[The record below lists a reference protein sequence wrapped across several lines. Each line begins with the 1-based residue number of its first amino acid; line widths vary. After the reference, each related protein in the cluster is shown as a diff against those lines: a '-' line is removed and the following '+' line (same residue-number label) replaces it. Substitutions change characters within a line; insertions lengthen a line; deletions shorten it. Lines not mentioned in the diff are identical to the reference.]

1 MVSEHFIFT
10 STSGVIIVYIVVV
23 RFFVNCCFY
32 VSYFWFWT
40 CCCFDFGMRILMLS
54 GDLELN
60 PGPATHYL
68 KKSCRVLY
76 SNIRGLRS
84 NLRDL
89 QAHASNFDLLLLSET
104 LVSDN
109 KHSVEFLIPGY
120 SEPHFLYRRN
130 IPNAQGMAVY
140 IRSGMPIYRQ
150 NKFECKCHE
159 MLCFKIYS
167 KFNNIY
173 VFACYR
179 NPSCDDS
186 IYDCLL
192 ESMSTIQSLDSK
204 ASFVICGDFN
214 AHHKDWLISRTTDSH
229 GRSAYEFSFSSG
241 CDQLINEPTHTSGN
255 SLDLVFSDVPS
266 LVSPSVGAF
275 IGSSDH
281 CYLNIKIEVNQ
292 HIPNCSFK
300 KTVWLKSR
308 ANWDALAAECNAIN
322 VTAILRSEN
331 IMHALNHVLLEIC
344 SRHMPRKTILFRT
357 NDQPWFD
364 ESCRRAHHHKQTL
377 FHVWRRSRS
386 QLNYQNFS
394 EARREANRIFH
405 EAEKRYNQKLKTQ
418 LQEVNQDH
426 LWWTKLKSSIFG
438 SSTLI
443 PPLLSG
449 DGKLLVDS
457 KDKAQLF
464 NETFRTKQSNED
476 VIIPSGCHPE
486 PHLTKFAFRSRDVK
500 KVLDGLD
507 SWGGEDPDGFI
518 PLIFKKMSS
527 VLSPKLSR
535 IYRHLFKNSLFPDER
550 KIGNIAPVPK
560 GALSADSNNYR
571 PITILPVMSK
581 VAEKLIFKPL
591 YKYLEANEYL
601 PSSQYAYRKKLG
613 TCDALLDISSL
624 VQVNLDKGFET
635 RIVQIDFSAAF
646 DLVNHSALVYKLE
659 ELGIGGYLLNI
670 LKDFLHNRKQ
680 RVLVNG
686 AASELK
692 PVISGVP
699 QGSVLGP
706 LLFLIYTADLGC
718 NLENKLVQY
727 ADDSTL
733 MCSVRSPDDRVAA
746 SDSLCRDLSKIQ
758 QWCKRW
764 GMKLNTKKTKSLIVS
779 RSRTVNPLHPLVS
792 VNGCPIN
799 NSDHLTILGVIFD
812 SKFNFIDHLKNV
824 SSVASR
830 KIGII
835 RKAAFIYQDEKV
847 NLSCFR
853 SFVLPLLEYCSP
865 VWMSASDSN
874 LNVLSKIARSA
885 GFLFPGSGSYDLD
898 HRRNISSLC
907 LFHKI
912 YFSDDHPLHHLIPDP
927 YVPLRQTRFSNQQHQ
942 YSVCEVRCN
951 TVQYQRSFF
960 PYSAK
965 LWNGLQPEVVDES
978 MGKFKTTCNRT
989 LK

>member
-1 MVSEHFIFT
+1 
-10 STSGVIIVYIVVV
+10 
-23 RFFVNCCFY
+23 
-32 VSYFWFWT
+32 
-40 CCCFDFGMRILMLS
+40 MRILILS
-54 GDLELN
+54 GDVELN

-89 QAHASNFDLLLLSET
+89 QAHACSYDLLFLSET

-109 KHSVEFLIPGY
+109 KHSVEFLIPGF
-120 SEPHFLYRRN
+120 SEPHLLYQRN
-130 IPNAQGMAVY
+130 IPNAQGMAAY

-150 NKFECKCHE
+150 NKLECKCHE
-159 MLCFKIYS
+159 ILCFKIYR

-186 IYDCLL
+186 INDYLL

-214 AHHKDWLISRTTDSH
+214 AHHKDWLISHTTDSH
-229 GRSAYEFSFSSG
+229 GRSAYEFCFSSG
-241 CDQLINEPTHTSGN
+241 CDQLIDEPTHTSGN
-255 SLDLVFSDVPS
+255 SLNLVFFDVPS
-266 LVSPSVGAF
+266 LISSSVGAF

-281 CYLNIKIEVNQ
+281 CHLNIKIEVNQ
-292 HIPNCSFK
+292 HIPNCTFK
-300 KTVWLKSR
+300 KTVWLKSHT
-308 ANWDALAAECNAIN
+308 NWDALAAECDAIN

-331 IMHALNHVLLEIC
+331 SMHALNHVLLDAC
-344 SRHMPRKTILFRT
+344 NRHIPRKTM
-357 NDQPWFD
+357 
-364 ESCRRAHHHKQTL
+364 
-377 FHVWRRSRS
+377 
-386 QLNYQNFS
+386 NFS
-394 EARREANRIFH
+394 EARGEANRIFH

-418 LQEVNQDH
+418 LQEVTQDH

-457 KDKAQLF
+457 NDKAELL
-464 NETFRTKQSNED
+464 NETFSAKQSNED
-476 VIIPSGCHPE
+476 VVIPSGCHPE

-500 KVLDGLD
+500 KILDGLD

-591 YKYLEANEYL
+591 YKYLEANAYL
-601 PSSQYAYRKKLG
+601 TSSQYAYRKKLG

-624 VQVNLDKGFET
+624 VQENLDEGFET

-646 DLVNHSALVYKLE
+646 DLVNYRALVYKLK
-659 ELGIGGYLLNI
+659 ELRIGGNLLNI

-686 AASELK
+686 AASKLK

-727 ADDSTL
+727 TDDSTL
-733 MCSVRSPDDRVAA
+733 MCSVRSPDDRVTA

-758 QWCKRW
+758 QWCKQW
-764 GMKLNTKKTKSLIVS
+764 GMKLNAKKTPSLHFHS
-779 RSRTVNPLHPLVS
+779 Q
-792 VNGCPIN
+792 
-799 NSDHLTILGVIFD
+799 
-812 SKFNFIDHLKNV
+812 
-824 SSVASR
+824 
-830 KIGII
+830 IG
-835 RKAAFIYQDEKV
+835 Y
-847 NLSCFR
+847 
-853 SFVLPLLEYCSP
+853 
-865 VWMSASDSN
+865 
-874 LNVLSKIARSA
+874 
-885 GFLFPGSGSYDLD
+885 
-898 HRRNISSLC
+898 
-907 LFHKI
+907 
-912 YFSDDHPLHHLIPDP
+912 
-927 YVPLRQTRFSNQQHQ
+927 
-942 YSVCEVRCN
+942 
-951 TVQYQRSFF
+951 
-960 PYSAK
+960 
-965 LWNGLQPEVVDES
+965 
-978 MGKFKTTCNRT
+978 
-989 LK
+989 